1 MTLYTIMEANCGYT
15 IPHNCALDRKEA
27 ERARNKKAKKYPDR
41 DWWIQP
47 IYEVD
52 KCIINQAEYEDAYNL
67 K

>member
-15 IPHNCALDRKEA
+15 IPHFYALDKKDA
-27 ERARNKKAKKYPDR
+27 ERERNKKAKKYPYR

-47 IYEVD
+47 MFEGD
-52 KCIINQAEYEDAYNL
+52 KHGVKPTEYEDIYNL